1 MKKTRNSRQAF
12 SGSEQ
17 ISFLPEPDFNPKVP
31 SKNTLA
37 YKALSMMLRGK
48 KITHRNFNV
57 NTCSW
62 RLAAYIEVL
71 KNDLGWPVQAED
83 IISRSAKNP
92 KKRYISRYSL
102 SLDTIKKAKKMG
114 VLA

>member
-17 ISFLPEPDFNPKVP
+17 MSFLPEPDFNPKLP

-48 KITHRNFNV
+48 RITHRNFDA

-62 RLAAYIEVL
+62 RLAAYIEIL
-71 KNDLGWPVQAED
+71 KNDLDWPVCVEKVVHYPV
-83 IISRSAKNP
+83 RKP
-92 KKRYISRYSL
+92 KKRYISRYFLAPSV
-102 SLDTIKKAKKMG
+102 IKKAKKMG
-114 VLA
+114 VIA